1 MSMLLPKPPN
11 PDDKPKSDD
20 VPKSTGIFF
29 PNADLDE
36 IAKHFIGNNTR
47 FRENIII
54 PKMYGA
60 VQIKT
65 NEEKLVEAAF
75 ESCAFKSLMS
85 CVLGYG
91 LGAAIGLF
99 SSSVNPNIADPMA
112 GEKQQTAREIFRDM
126 RQATHSYGKNFAVIG
141 AVFAAVECVI
151 ESKRGVSDWKN
162 GTYAGAVTGGLI
174 GLRAGVKA
182 GIVGAAGF
190 AAFSTVIDYYMR
202 HR

>member
-1 MSMLLPKPPN
+1 MKCAVLRLTEPRIPFLGRNSY
-11 PDDKPKSDD
+11 
-20 VPKSTGIFF
+20 
-29 PNADLDE
+29 
-36 IAKHFIGNNTR
+36 
-47 FRENIII
+47 RENIII

-99 SSSVNPNIADPMA
+99 SSSVNPNISDPLA
-112 GEKQQTAREIFRDM
+112 AEKQQTAREIFREM

-151 ESKRGVSDWKN
+151 ESVRTERTKGTPCSVCSLIVNNLLYYASETRSNRLEKWYLRRCGDW
-162 GTYAGAVTGGLI
+162 
-174 GLRAGVKA
+174 R
-182 GIVGAAGF
+182 
-190 AAFSTVIDYYMR
+190 IDR
-202 HR
+202 IER

>member
-1 MSMLLPKPPN
+1 MILLPKPPN
-11 PDDKPKSDD
+11 SEDQPSGEQQPPKT
-20 VPKSTGIFF
+20 TGIFF
-29 PNADLDE
+29 PNSELDE
-36 IAKHFIGNNTR
+36 VARHFIGNNTR

-54 PKMYGA
+54 PKMYGV

-85 CVLGYG
+85 CVMGYG

-99 SSSVNPNIADPMA
+99 SSSVNPSIADPLA
-112 GEKQQTAREIFRDM
+112 AEKQQTAREIFREM
-126 RQATHSYGKNFAVIG
+126 RAATHSYGKNFAVIG